1 MKKIS
6 IIGLIIFIL
15 DQIVKLAIGFSI
27 PLNRSK
33 IIIKDFFSISNVHNY
48 GAAFSIFYGNRI
60 LLIIV
65 SLLALFLIY
74 FFILR
79 NLKNTKLEII
89 TYSLL
94 IGGILGNLLD
104 RIIYGYVVDFF
115 DFKIFGYNFPVFN
128 IADICIVCSAIL
140 IIADTLR
147 GYINENRSRKKWYKT
162 R

>member
-1 MKKIS
+1 MRKIS

-74 FFILR
+74 YFILR

-147 GYINENRSRKKWYKT
+147 GYINENRSRKK
-162 R
+162 

>member
-1 MKKIS
+1 LKKIS

-74 FFILR
+74 FFLLR

-147 GYINENRSRKKWYKT
+147 GYINENRSRKK
-162 R
+162 

>member
-147 GYINENRSRKKWYKT
+147 GYINENRSRKK
-162 R
+162 

>member
-1 MKKIS
+1 MRKIS

>member
-1 MKKIS
+1 MRKIS

-147 GYINENRSRKKWYKT
+147 GYINENRSRKK
-162 R
+162 

>member
-74 FFILR
+74 FFILK
-79 NLKNTKLEII
+79 NIKNTKLEII

>member
-74 FFILR
+74 FFLLR

-147 GYINENRSRKKWYKT
+147 GYINENRSRKK
-162 R
+162 